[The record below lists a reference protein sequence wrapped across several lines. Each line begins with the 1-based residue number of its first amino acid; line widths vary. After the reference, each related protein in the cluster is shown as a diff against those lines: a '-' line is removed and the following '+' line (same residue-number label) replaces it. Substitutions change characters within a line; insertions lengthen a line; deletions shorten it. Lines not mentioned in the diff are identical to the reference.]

1 MDKPS
6 SLAAFALCVS
16 VRPDRDE
23 DGARPCSTPCA
34 ICRAGAAAVLRV
46 AVDQV
51 VPDKYPE
58 ARDDYGEGFLVAHL
72 QHRGELLAIAAELEG
87 Q

>member
-6 SLAAFALCVS
+6 SLASFALCVS

-34 ICRAGAAAVLRV
+34 ICRAGAVAVLRV
-46 AVDQV
+46 SVDQV
-51 VPDKYPE
+51 VPDIG
-58 ARDDYGEGFLVAHL
+58 AVT
-72 QHRGELLAIAAELEG
+72 AELQNVRERFLDIVTELESP
-87 Q
+87 